1 MNALQELLDTL
12 NDVICYGDL
21 VGHLRAWW
29 RVVRGEVDMEAQIVP
44 AGAAVADISPVPI
57 PAVAPTP

>member
-12 NDVICYGDL
+12 NDVIYCGDL

-29 RVVRGEVDMEAQIVP
+29 RVVRGEVNMEAQIVP
-44 AGAAVADISPVPI
+44 AGTAVADMPPMPV
-57 PAVAPTP
+57 PAVASTP